1 MNAAKVHL
9 LRYAHPSSL
18 RSSSRYASFLGIR
31 KPCIWSFFHI
41 HIGKEKKN
49 CQA

>member
-18 RSSSRYASFLGIR
+18 RSSYRYTSFLGTR

-41 HIGKEKKN
+41 HSVTEKKN
-49 CQA
+49 CPE